1 MLMHDFD
8 DEHPYPPSVSEWRA
22 ERQAA
27 QARGELGGGPEQWT
41 PAYAHVYIDDGG
53 GVGLDD
59 PVPAPE
65 LVEHIVIWDA
75 PTLALGG
82 VFPPADARVLVHAK
96 LLLLAMEIA
105 GLHGSPEKV
114 LVGDPIISLGFKIA
128 RATWRITVP
137 ELKRATMLDSIA
149 QLRAEASTSGRV
161 NRDMAK
167 RLLGRLTNISQILPE
182 LKTFLR
188 GGYRATEAAW
198 ARRAGL
204 RAPAAQQLAAG
215 SAAHTEW
222 TQLLEVAEH
231 VLTSNEGIPIAPR
244 KVFRAPSEGAVLCT
258 SDASGDDGF
267 GGYVFIPGGD
277 PSLVYIV
284 SEGWP
289 EWALQARRQNDKRN
303 SEKANSAEA
312 EFSMPAA
319 ELFATW
325 AVSEAAISE
334 HHSPSALTSAASNAA
349 VRVRPSNPPIIA
361 IGDCQLAVRVI
372 DAATSGEVTMRA
384 ILAGARGLSKSWLGV
399 HVPREANRDADLLSH
414 PDNVLAVMAAARV
427 AGLLPIRARVPRACF
442 DRLHAA
448 LHTGALAR
456 AASKALAAP
465 AGGPHPAETGP
476 AAAGGDPPTP

>member
-1 MLMHDFD
+1 MHDFD
-8 DEHPYPPSVSEWRA
+8 DEHPYPPSVLEWRA

-59 PVPAPE
+59 PVPTPE

-188 GGYRATEAAW
+188 GC
-198 ARRAGL
+198 
-204 RAPAAQQLAAG
+204 
-215 SAAHTEW
+215 
-222 TQLLEVAEH
+222 LLY
-231 VLTSNEGIPIAPR
+231 T
-244 KVFRAPSEGAVLCT
+244 
-258 SDASGDDGF
+258 
-267 GGYVFIPGGD
+267 
-277 PSLVYIV
+277 
-284 SEGWP
+284 
-289 EWALQARRQNDKRN
+289 
-303 SEKANSAEA
+303 
-312 EFSMPAA
+312 
-319 ELFATW
+319 
-325 AVSEAAISE
+325 
-334 HHSPSALTSAASNAA
+334 SPS
-349 VRVRPSNPPIIA
+349 
-361 IGDCQLAVRVI
+361 
-372 DAATSGEVTMRA
+372 
-384 ILAGARGLSKSWLGV
+384 
-399 HVPREANRDADLLSH
+399 PRD
-414 PDNVLAVMAAARV
+414 
-427 AGLLPIRARVPRACF
+427 
-442 DRLHAA
+442 
-448 LHTGALAR
+448 
-456 AASKALAAP
+456 
-465 AGGPHPAETGP
+465 
-476 AAAGGDPPTP
+476 